1 MINHTAQA
9 RSIRLGP
16 QDRDDLCASGLLAI
30 LKGDFALLRNFR
42 GQSSLATYLT
52 VVSRRIVVRELLHRK
67 SIARLAPAGAE
78 NAEGVSDPQTSH
90 EQRVSDQDEV
100 ERLLGGLQ
108 GTEAQVV
115 RLFHL
120 EGKVIK
126 RSAPRSGCRRTALA
140 RFSVAPRQV
149 AVRRGD
155 EPGPVDGC
163 LSAKAPAFYFFSDVV
178 GVEEIAVADVEPA
191 AANHRIRPT

>member
-1 MINHTAQA
+1 M
-9 RSIRLGP
+9 
-16 QDRDDLCASGLLAI
+16 
-30 LKGDFALLRNFR
+30 
-42 GQSSLATYLT
+42 
-52 VVSRRIVVRELLHRK
+52 VSRRIVVRELLHRK

-120 EGKVIK
+120 EGKSYQEISTAIGMPENSIGPILSRARDK
-126 RSAPRSGCRRTALA
+126 LRRAAGMNPAL
-140 RFSVAPRQV
+140 
-149 AVRRGD
+149 
-155 EPGPVDGC
+155 
-163 LSAKAPAFYFFSDVV
+163 
-178 GVEEIAVADVEPA
+178 
-191 AANHRIRPT
+191 